1 MTANTRPASLWLLH
15 GVVLGDGAATD
26 RAGTGVV
33 LGPIPLGCVVL
44 GSVVTLAA
52 CSSDGEPAPTA
63 ATYLAALESVCAGT
77 ATALDALP
85 DPPDG
90 ISVTDFA
97 TQASA
102 LLRDEAESIR
112 ALAAPDELDDDHR
125 ALIRNDE
132 EQAAAWSDLA
142 AAAGQA
148 GRRRRIARR
157 ADDDDRR
164 TQPRARRPRGRDGRA
179 SVRPRSR
186 LTPLPTTGARVEA
199 PVGAIRRPL
208 ASGRP

>member
-1 MTANTRPASLWLLH
+1 MAWYSGMVPRRI
-15 GVVLGDGAATD
+15 VLG
-26 RAGTGVV
+26 RFV

-44 GSVVTLAA
+44 GSVVTFAA

-63 ATYLAALESVCAGT
+63 AAYLAALESVCAGT

-97 TQASA
+97 NQAST

-112 ALAAPDELDDDHR
+112 AIASPDELDDDHR

-142 AAAGQA
+142 AAAGQPA
-148 GRRRRIARR
+148 VDAESLDALTTTIAELNF
-157 ADDDDRR
+157 
-164 TQPRARRPRGRDGRA
+164 GRDDLVAAMGAPACVRA
-179 SVRPRSR
+179 S
-186 LTPLPTTGARVEA
+186 G
-199 PVGAIRRPL
+199 
-208 ASGRP
+208 